1 MVPPPDPS
9 QCPSHHDPY
18 TLTLSILLCTG
29 LVISYLPQ
37 HYRIISTGTSEGLSP
52 WFLLLGATSSAS
64 GMLNLLILQWPLFQC
79 CRVVSGGQCAESLL
93 RFVQVGLQ
101 WLLFSIILALY
112 IIYFPRTPRMRPL
125 ALQGQ
130 PQLDYGATRGNAV
143 DAETPSPAT
152 VGEFRKLREQNDRE
166 WRTAKGVAW
175 AVCLH
180 LTLLTTLTFVLL
192 DKLPTTVPPQKPLR
206 LLATFC
212 GLSATALAVCQ
223 YAPQIVKTAN
233 AGLVGALSIG
243 TMLIQVPGSIVFCIS
258 IMLGEN
264 TDWTS
269 WMPYAVTGL
278 MQACL
283 LIICLF
289 WKKRQRWLGIDD
301 FGNPLPSSV
310 PEHANGERAPLLN
323 GNN

>member
-1 MVPPPDPS
+1 MVPPPDIS
-9 QCPSHHDPY
+9 QCPNNHDPY
-18 TLTLSILLCTG
+18 TLTLSVLLCIG

-37 HYRIISTGTSEGLSP
+37 HYRIVSEGTSEGLSP

-93 RFVQVGLQ
+93 RFIQVGLQ
-101 WLLFSIILALY
+101 WLLFSIILVLY
-112 IIYFPRTPRMRPL
+112 IVYFPQTPHMRPL
-125 ALQGQ
+125 SLQGHAD
-130 PQLDYGATRGNAV
+130 PDYGSMSGNAV

-152 VGEFRKLREQNDRE
+152 AGEYRKIREENYKE

-175 AVCLH
+175 VVALH
-180 LTLLTTLTFVLL
+180 LTLLTTLALVLL
-192 DKLPTTVPPQKPLR
+192 NKLPTKVPLEKPLR
-206 LLATFC
+206 VLATFC

-223 YAPQIVKTAN
+223 YAPQIYKTAN

-243 TMLIQVPGSIVFCIS
+243 TMVIQVPGSIVFCTTILLDKS
-258 IMLGEN
+258 

-269 WMPYAVTGL
+269 WLPYAVTGM

-283 LIICLF
+283 LAICLL
-289 WKKRQRWLGIDD
+289 WKKRQRWLGVDD
-301 FGNPLPSSV
+301 FGNPLPSSGS
-310 PEHANGERAPLLN
+310 ADGEREPLLD